1 MELKEMADA
10 LMSIG
15 IGNVQTETVRRL
27 FESGQTDELVRH
39 LKKCRC
45 SLLDEMHESQKKVDR
60 MDYLIPRIE
69 KDAIKT
75 SDR

>member
-10 LMSIG
+10 LMNIG

-45 SLLDEMHESQKKVDR
+45 SLLDEMHESQKKVDL
-60 MDYLIPRIE
+60 MDYLIRRIE

>member
-10 LMSIG
+10 LMDIG
-15 IGNVQTETVRRL
+15 VGNAQTETVRRL

-45 SLLDEMHESQKKVDR
+45 SLLDEMHESQKKVDL
-60 MDYLIPRIE
+60 MDYLIRRIE
-69 KDAIKT
+69 KDAIKP

>member
-10 LMSIG
+10 LMDIG
-15 IGNVQTETVRRL
+15 VGNVQTETVRRL

-45 SLLDEMHESQKKVDR
+45 SLLDEMHESQKKVDL
-60 MDYLIPRIE
+60 MDYLIRRIE